1 MAQEQD
7 KQDLRDQANRL
18 WQHGLHEDSV
28 LNERQ
33 NYFLIAESMLLVG
46 YTTVLST
53 PQPKVFIARVIA
65 SFGMLLTLVWIY
77 VNIRQWYIVK
87 HVRARAVEVLPDY
100 RLEFCDDLTSGAMCG
115 TTCAPAYQEV
125 RDADAYR
132 PVSECRR

>member
-1 MAQEQD
+1 MAQGQD

-100 RLEFCDDLTSGAMCG
+100 RETYQTRAKWHISSIWLLVYLV
-115 TTCAPAYQEV
+115 PAIIGV
-125 RDADAYR
+125 VWVIFIFA
-132 PVSECRR
+132 V